1 MNRSFLS
8 YFLLKFVWL
17 LSNVNSLQWA
27 FKSFGPTLR
36 VLLSLSPLQ
45 RSQQCIRKIKFF
57 FQNSPSVLTM
67 NTFWK
72 FVIEHLKLT
81 TQRIGLQSKSG
92 TLIVSPTETSVLQLD
107 FMESFSNRIMNFDDI
122 NKLSCQQSG
131 LKHAKIFMGE
141 NKQKALS
148 NFIYEWILNRLT
160 ILPSLVSDCDCECQ
174 GSEDR
179 GLWVRL
185 GLSIITLPTSVRY
198 KG

>member
-141 NKQKALS
+141 NKQKALRACP
-148 NFIYEWILNRLT
+148 YMT
-160 ILPSLVSDCDCECQ
+160 
-174 GSEDR
+174 
-179 GLWVRL
+179 
-185 GLSIITLPTSVRY
+185 TLAWAHTW
-198 KG
+198 